1 MDLPGGLSQ
10 LLFPLAPPRLPSTS
24 APASSSSAQP
34 AAPSLEARLPG
45 TVHLY
50 SNGLRGEKLQL
61 AWMREQVRVRSLAPE
76 SRATME
82 VKQRWRGVRCHP
94 SVQSMHWN
102 PQPNSLVI
110 LLHPHARSLHFKHAM
125 AHPRRVRNWHPH
137 PRAHN
142 PTNDYMH
149 PSFPARPRSCFPPS
163 SAARTTASPVHC
175 LSTLVFISPSTQRSE
190 RPMMGLGSF
199 QRQPSPDRL
208 RWTWQSTQLHRAAR
222 GRRAATWRRL
232 AWRSSTS

>member
-110 LLHPHARSLHFKHAM
+110 SSYTPTLALYISNMQWRILAACVIGILTRVRTTPPTTTCTPASPRDPEAASHRPPLRGRQPRPSTVCRLWSSF
-125 AHPRRVRNWHPH
+125 PRR
-137 PRAHN
+137 
-142 PTNDYMH
+142 
-149 PSFPARPRSCFPPS
+149 PS
-163 SAARTTASPVHC
+163 
-175 LSTLVFISPSTQRSE
+175 
-190 RPMMGLGSF
+190 G
-199 QRQPSPDRL
+199 
-208 RWTWQSTQLHRAAR
+208 AR
-222 GRRAATWRRL
+222 GP
-232 AWRSSTS
+232 